1 MGKNKKNICAH
12 PECKKKISIVDVLS
26 SKCKC
31 GNIYCLI
38 HRLSERHNCT
48 YDYNKEVDVKKEI
61 DKMKCVA
68 VYDKI

>member
-12 PECKKKISIVDVLS
+12 PECKKKIGIVDILS
-26 SKCKC
+26 SECKC
-31 GNIYCLI
+31 GNIYCLT
-38 HRLSERHNCT
+38 HRLPERHDCT